1 MSNKDIK
8 RATIG
13 RLPQYLRYITALPQE
28 ITTVSATGIAKALE
42 LGEVEGAMASLSL
55 VITALLTVVIAPFL
69 GNFI

>member
-28 ITTVSATGIAKALE
+28 ITTVSATGIDHQPRHAAVDDE
-42 LGEVEGAMASLSL
+42 ARVVASRHEGASRAEYGDSLCH
-55 VITALLTVVIAPFL
+55 
-69 GNFI
+69 